1 MTPTND
7 WEGEFNKEFVDFAV
21 DFDGKQ
27 SGPLM
32 LNMNKSIEELKA
44 FISKVEKAAREKA
57 LREAAGIALNK
68 YPNETLGG
76 QVGQEICT
84 AILAAMEAGE
94 GIEKDEK
101 PKVYCSD
108 TDCDGSHGET

>member
-1 MTPTND
+1 MTTTND

-57 LREAAGIALNK
+57 YRHAAEIAR
-68 YPNETLGG
+68 TH
-76 QVGQEICT
+76 QVKWDWDVPISVEFSRVDDLSK
-84 AILAAMEAGE
+84 AILAAMEA
-94 GIEKDEK
+94 EK
-101 PKVYCSD
+101 
-108 TDCDGSHGET
+108 